1 MGDRRTGVRL
11 SPGKEQRGGKIMG
24 FLKPPKVWTNV
35 DLGLLKW
42 CCIFF
47 GMIIGAYL
55 SDVVKDYLWVFI
67 IVTVA
72 LAVKPTIYYWKRS
85 K

>member
-1 MGDRRTGVRL
+1 MGL
-11 SPGKEQRGGKIMG
+11 
-24 FLKPPKVWTNV
+24 LKPPRVWTNV

-42 CCIFF
+42 SCIFF
-47 GMIIGAYL
+47 GMIVGAYL
-55 SDVVKDYLWVFI
+55 SDIVKGYLWIFI
-67 IVTVA
+67 IATVA